1 MNGCE
6 RGADAG
12 AWVLGALDD
21 QETAGF
27 EDHLG
32 GCASCRAEVAAL
44 RTVVD
49 ALPLATEQVAPAA
62 ALKNRIMNEVET
74 EAQLLRAAGPDAD
87 RVHRRAA
94 AQRGLRRRRPSF
106 SVRPLAA
113 AGLAAAILAVGV
125 IGGVVLGGGSSLQTR
140 TVQAQVAMPGASAV
154 VLVRDGHA
162 RLEVR
167 GMRNPPAGR
176 VYQVWLKRGSKAPEP
191 TDVLFTVRAGHS
203 SVDLPGSV
211 NGVDQVM
218 VTSEP
223 PGGSRAP
230 TSKPVISAAV

>member
-1 MNGCE
+1 MNACE
-6 RGADAG
+6 RVTDA
-12 AWVLGALDD
+12 APWVLGALDE
-21 QETAGF
+21 QETARY
-27 EDHLG
+27 EEHLRH
-32 GCASCRAEVAAL
+32 CAACRAEVTTL

-49 ALPLATEQVAPAA
+49 ALPLATEQVTPAA

-94 AQRGLRRRRPSF
+94 APRRRRRRRPPF

-125 IGGVVLGGGSSLQTR
+125 IGGVLLGDGSSPQTR
-140 TVQAQVAMPGASAV
+140 TVQAQVTVPGASAV
-154 VLVRDGHA
+154 VWVRDGHA

-167 GMRNPPAGR
+167 GMRNPPSGR
-176 VYQVWLKRGSKAPEP
+176 VYQVWVKRGSRAPEP
-191 TDVLFTVRAGHS
+191 TDALFTVRDGHG
-203 SVDLPGSV
+203 SVDVPGSV
-211 NGVDQVM
+211 KGVDQIM

-223 PGGSRAP
+223 PGGSAAP
-230 TSKPVISAAV
+230 TSEPVIAAAV